1 MPVAIKAPT
10 VLSLQADKVFTWFI
24 GTQNQR
30 LHRSIARGRASRSHV
45 EPRLYDGRA
54 QFIRLGQPLPPL
66 LKEVN
71 QRPNRTA
78 SITHFRIDLRRG
90 ARPHS
95 MAFKDAAGF
104 ACLTFNISSI
114 TYGAMLGVFLRG
126 ILAIRC
132 SDRGNLISMPSG
144 SLTYTTLSTLIETRN
159 LALGWTWLTVIDT
172 AWNCGLRCLWHE
184 KAPRSE

>member
-1 MPVAIKAPT
+1 VGLLAAAMSRLAP
-10 VLSLQADKVFTWFI
+10 K
-24 GTQNQR
+24 
-30 LHRSIARGRASRSHV
+30 RGM
-45 EPRLYDGRA
+45 
-54 QFIRLGQPLPPL
+54 QFIRHGQPLPPL

-95 MAFKDAAGF
+95 IGIQR
-104 ACLTFNISSI
+104 CCGLCSLTFNISSI
-114 TYGAMLGVFLRG
+114 TYGAMLGDFLRG
-126 ILAIRC
+126 ILATRY

-144 SLTYTTLSTLIETRN
+144 SLTYTTLLTLIETGD
-159 LALGWTWLTVIDT
+159 LALGWTWLIVIDT
-172 AWNCGLRCLWHE
+172 AWTCGLRCLWHE